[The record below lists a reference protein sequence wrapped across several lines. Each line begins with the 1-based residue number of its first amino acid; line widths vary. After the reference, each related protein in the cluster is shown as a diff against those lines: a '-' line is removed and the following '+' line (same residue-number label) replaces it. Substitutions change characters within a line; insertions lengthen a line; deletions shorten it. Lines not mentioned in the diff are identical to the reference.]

1 MKQAEKEQRLN
12 ELKAQLEEVRV
23 EMTKTDGKASKCQ
36 KMGLNFQETYPEGYA
51 AYMEANARYNA
62 IETEIAET
70 ETIEVDEENENE
82 NPE

>member
-1 MKQAEKEQRLN
+1 MKQAEKEERLN
-12 ELKAQLEEVRV
+12 ELRAQLEEVRV

-62 IETEIAET
+62 IEAEMAET
-70 ETIEVDEENENE
+70 ETIEVDEENEN
-82 NPE
+82 PE